1 MNDKIRAIKIQK
13 LELIAR
19 EGKRTKYTY
28 IHMQNISYILYIY
41 IHISYIHKKTKYT
54 YV

>member
-28 IHMQNISYILYIY
+28 IHKIYLIYYIY